1 MRFIGN
7 VIEKLQR
14 HPKRVVFPEGD
25 EPRILQAARQFH
37 ALRLGAPIL
46 LGDHAK
52 IKEAAEKLN
61 IPLEGIRIINPA
73 QSEDTGKFRETFLS
87 RCAAK
92 KVCAQT
98 EAREAMLQPNYY
110 GAMML
115 AMHQADGL
123 VSGASH
129 NTGSVLRPLFQII
142 KAAPDI
148 NTASSCMVME
158 VEDTRI
164 GEDGVLFMADCGVI
178 PDPTVDQ
185 LADIAVSTARLARH
199 LLGVK
204 PRVALLSFSTKG
216 SASHP
221 SVGKVQ
227 AATAHGQ
234 AQGRTIISG
243 SGFRRRIA
251 SGRRARCRKL
261 PNANCTKVQVAG
273 RANVLIFPDLNSGNI
288 ASKLVRIVSRANAYG
303 QILLGLNRPAADVSR
318 GSSAHDILGVAAIV
332 GVQSTDYQKLYPGAD
347 AESAGGSSLN
357 EHDHAARLHRR
368 HAPERR
374 QDHHVARPHRR
385 VAKIFSARRLHQ
397 ARRPAVRRN
406 RGAKN

>member
-14 HPKRVVFPEGD
+14 HPKRVVFPEGE

-37 ALRLGAPIL
+37 ALRLGVPIL
-46 LGDHAK
+46 LGEQARV
-52 IKEAAEKLN
+52 KEAADKLN
-61 IPLEGIRIINPA
+61 IPLDGVRVINPA
-73 QSEDTGKFRETFLS
+73 TSEDLDNFAKRFHSLRREKGL
-87 RCAAK
+87 RA
-92 KVCAQT
+92 T
-98 EAREAMLQPNYY
+98 EAREAVLQPNYY

-123 VSGASH
+123 ISGASH

-142 KAAPDI
+142 KPAPDI
-148 NTASSCMVME
+148 KTASSCMVME

-164 GEDGVLFMADCGVI
+164 GEGGVLFMADCGVI

-199 LLGVK
+199 MLGVK

-227 AATAHGQ
+227 AATAMAKRKAEQLFLEADFDGELQ
-234 AQGRTIISG
+234 VDAALVPE
-243 SGFRRRIA
+243 IA
-251 SGRRARCRKL
+251 ERKL
-261 PNANCTKVQVAG
+261 HESTIAG

-288 ASKLVRIVSRANAYG
+288 ASKLVRVVSRANAYG

-318 GSSAHDILGVAAIV
+318 GSTAHDILGVAAII
-332 GVQSTDYQKLYPGAD
+332 GVQATDYQKLYPGAD
-347 AESAGGSSLN
+347 AHLPGE
-357 EHDHAARLHRR
+357 
-368 HAPERR
+368 
-374 QDHHVARPHRR
+374 
-385 VAKIFSARRLHQ
+385 
-397 ARRPAVRRN
+397 
-406 RGAKN
+406 